1 MCVCDVGLKVLY
13 RDPPRG
19 YRPMSRSSPPT
30 RSLLQQRRPRG
41 IFHQKS
47 IDEAKPR
54 TRYWS
59 EGHSNKI
66 HSVAPDPVR
75 SRSLTWRKDESHHHL
90 LDAVTKTP
98 QHSTPV
104 YRTRSLNDTQS
115 FEIMTNDMTLRKVK
129 QKSSRSTDNLS
140 HMSTTAGHAVAQRSV
155 SLGERSPYHDA
166 MFFQRKKRVL
176 TDPGVVGQ
184 RHTSN
189 RVSTSLEH
197 GNNISDFDQDRSS
210 GSINFIMSPIILKYE
225 GEELDYHSTEHQFNI
240 TIPKGAL
247 KKKGTIEV
255 QVGLALHGPFMFP
268 ERSQNVSPILWL
280 CSIPDTKFRKPIMVT
295 LPHCITGARPGPLKR
310 IKPSDCVTLHFTS
323 ASLKSATSGRS
334 RKRQFEFN
342 ATEGEEAFSSK
353 EGSLL
358 TKHLSP
364 LCIVA
369 TCGKTTEFPRQIALD
384 ASYCIVPVLPVTIS
398 GREWNIH
405 FCVTFNLQSCIQV
418 QSYIYCV
425 GVLGSISHSILVG
438 LLRGCV
444 EQMHEDICL

>member
-1 MCVCDVGLKVLY
+1 MYSVFIINDAGLKVLY

-19 YRPMSRSSPPT
+19 YRPMSRSSPPP
-30 RSLLQQRRPRG
+30 RSLLQQHRPRG

-47 IDEAKPR
+47 MDEAKPR

-75 SRSLTWRKDESHHHL
+75 SRSLSWRKDELHNCSNHL
-90 LDAVTKTP
+90 LDAVTRTP
-98 QHSTPV
+98 PHSTPV

-115 FEIMTNDMTLRKVK
+115 IEIMTDDMTLRKV
-129 QKSSRSTDNLS
+129 QHKSSRSTDNLS
-140 HMSTTAGHAVAQRSV
+140 HMSTTTVGHAVARRSI
-155 SLGERSPYHDA
+155 SLGERSPHHDA
-166 MFFQRKKRVL
+166 MILQRKKRVL
-176 TDPGVVGQ
+176 TDPGVAGR
-184 RHTSN
+184 RHTPN
-189 RVSTSLEH
+189 KGSTSSEH
-197 GNNISDFDQDRSS
+197 RNNASDSDQDRSS

-225 GEELDYHSTEHQFNI
+225 GEELDYHSKEHHI
-240 TIPKGAL
+240 TISFPKGAL

-255 QVGLALHGPFMFP
+255 QVGLALHGPFTFP
-268 ERSQNVSPILWL
+268 ERSQNISPILWL

-310 IKPSDCVTLHFTS
+310 IKSSDGLTLHFTS

-342 ATEGEEAFSSK
+342 AAEGEEAFSSK
-353 EGSLL
+353 GGSLL

-369 TCGKTTEFPRQIALD
+369 SCGKLTELPRQIALN
-384 ASYCIVPVLPVTIS
+384 ASYCIVPVHPVTIS

-405 FCVTFNLQSCIQV
+405 FCITFNLHSCIQV
-418 QSYIYCV
+418 QSY
-425 GVLGSISHSILVG
+425 
-438 LLRGCV
+438 
-444 EQMHEDICL
+444 